1 MELEVEPE
9 TKQSRKKRLG
19 FGESFYLS
27 LIIYL
32 SQLVLNVNLQRG
44 KLKLLVVLGNFKIP
58 IKIISLSFLKNLLL

>member
-19 FGESFYLS
+19 FWESFYLS

-58 IKIISLSFLKNLLL
+58 IKIISPSFLKNLLL